1 MKGKLK
7 KLYEKWKQV
16 HLLKKVI
23 SIIALIVAVSTI
35 IHMVFFA
42 YSVYRTNQYA
52 VIAIGILLA
61 YLYPFFYE
69 FVKEIRTK
77 DKEIATIIETGSRD
91 GVKEKLENFDF
102 YTLPQ
107 FVANLLKQ
115 FSSLW
120 IFVFLQVIFQQIPEF
135 YDPKSEA
142 TMEVYVA
149 FIIMALMICVSF
161 YLVIGGNSLAV
172 STESF
177 GKKRHVEYIMKVKKI
192 S

>member
-7 KLYEKWKQV
+7 KLYEKCKQV

-35 IHMVFFA
+35 IYLALFA

-77 DKEIATIIETGSRD
+77 DKKIATIIETGSRD

-142 TMEVYVA
+142 TMEVYVT

-161 YLVIGGNSLAV
+161 YLVIGGNSLAI